1 MPIAMMICIDVRGCA
16 NYSKFA
22 FGCVIGKACPLMIAA
37 AFFFIYSL
45 LILAARR
52 LLQLLI

>member
-1 MPIAMMICIDVRGCA
+1 MPIAMMICIDVGRCT

-22 FGCVIGKACPLMIAA
+22 LRCVIGKACPLVIAA
-37 AFFFIYSL
+37 TFFFIYSL